1 MATIGQSLSA
11 ARIAAG
17 YTVADLST
25 RTRIRPKVLN
35 GIEEEDFVPCGG
47 DFYARGHIRSL
58 CRVLGLDPE
67 PLLAEFDREHAGHGA
82 PIFVPLPRHVA
93 GSPATVR
100 AAAAAR
106 DQAEELPEEGDEPM
120 AGPPPRRIIDDTEPD
135 AGAARPNHFERDQDP
150 YRSVQGNGSR
160 KRRPARGPVPAP
172 RGRHRAPVRTEQD
185 TEVRTEQ
192 GTDTEE
198 RSPRPVTADTDVPS
212 RGGEAVRR
220 HWPWALVAAVVLVG
234 AVVGVRAWNG
244 EETNPLRTALEVIRD
259 DGSVD
264 SSAVTGEEEDEGETH
279 VDPAGGGAPEP
290 LGSKHTPEPAEEEP
304 AEEEPAE
311 FTVGLTAGE
320 RIWVQVIGDGD
331 ENEDTG
337 EAEAEAQGGGEGQD
351 LFTGF
356 LAEGETWEHTGEDQ
370 LRVWTGNAGAVT
382 VSIDGEDIGS
392 PGDHGE
398 VKEIGVDAD
407 GFDD

>member
-67 PLLAEFDREHAGHGA
+67 PLLTEFDREHAGHGA
-82 PIFVPLPRHVA
+82 PVFVPLPRHVA

-106 DQAEELPEEGDEPM
+106 NQAEELPEEGDEPM
-120 AGPPPRRIIDDTEPD
+120 AGPPPRRIIDDTEPS
-135 AGAARPNHFERDQDP
+135 AGTARPNHFERDQNP
-150 YRSVQGNGSR
+150 YRSVQDNRSR
-160 KRRPARGPVPAP
+160 KKRPERGPVPAP
-172 RGRHRAPVRTEQD
+172 RGRHRAPERTEQ
-185 TEVRTEQ
+185 RAGTEQ
-192 GTDTEE
+192 
-198 RSPRPVTADTDVPS
+198 RSPRPVITDTGAPN

-220 HWPWALVAAVVLVG
+220 HWPWALVAAVVLIG

-259 DGSVD
+259 DNGDVD
-264 SSAVTGEEEDEGETH
+264 SSAVTGETGSDGEAH
-279 VDPAGGGAPEP
+279 VDPVGGGAPEP
-290 LGSKHTPEPAEEEP
+290 LGIKHTSERAEEAP
-304 AEEEPAE
+304 TE
-311 FTVGLTAGE
+311 FTVELTSGE
-320 RIWVQVIGDGD
+320 RIWVQVTGGD
-331 ENEDTG
+331 ETDEDMA
-337 EAEAEAQGGGEGQD
+337 EAEAEAENGDGAQD

-356 LAEGETWEHTGEDQ
+356 LAEGETWEHTGEEQ
-370 LRVWTGNAGAVT
+370 LRVWTGNAGAIT
-382 VSIDGEDIGS
+382 VSVDGEDIGS
-392 PGDHGE
+392 PGEHGE
-398 VKEIGVDAD
+398 VKEVGIDAD